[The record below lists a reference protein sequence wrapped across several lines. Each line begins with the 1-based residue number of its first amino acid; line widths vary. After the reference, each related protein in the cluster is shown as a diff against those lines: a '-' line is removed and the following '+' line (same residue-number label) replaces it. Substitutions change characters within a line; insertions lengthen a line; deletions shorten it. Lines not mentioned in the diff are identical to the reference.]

1 MPLISLLRH
10 GEPEQPGLLLGRTD
24 PVLSDRGWRQF
35 RQQTAAGAWS
45 RIVSSPLRRSR
56 EPAEALAKEHGLPY
70 QLDSDWSELDFG
82 RWDGRSPAELR
93 ADHATAAQLDRFY
106 ADESAPAPPEGE
118 NWQALNIRVGR
129 AFGSLLATG
138 VDDTVLVV
146 THAGPMRMALSLACG
161 IPFEQTWAFRIE
173 YGTRITLRVG
183 SEDEW
188 GIWGEIIEI
197 MQP

>member
-24 PVLSDRGWRQF
+24 PVLSDPGWRQF

-56 EPAEALAKEHGLPY
+56 EPAEALAKERCLPY

-82 RWDGRSPAELR
+82 IWDGRSPAELR
-93 ADHATAAQLDRFY
+93 ANPATARELDRFY
-106 ADESAPAPPEGE
+106 ADVQAPGPPQGES
-118 NWQALNIRVGR
+118 WQSLNIRVAR
-129 AFGSLLATG
+129 ALNRLLETG
-138 VDDTVLVV
+138 DGGPVLVV
-146 THAGPMRMALSLACG
+146 THAGPMRSALSLACG
-161 IPFEQTWAFRIE
+161 IPFEQTWAFRID
-173 YGTRITLRVG
+173 YGTCITLRVE
-183 SEDEW
+183 SEDGW
-188 GIWGEIIEI
+188 GIWGEIVEM

>member
-24 PVLSDRGWRQF
+24 PVLSDLGWRQF
-35 RQQTAAGAWS
+35 RQQTAACAWS

-56 EPAEALAKEHGLPY
+56 EPAEVLAKEHGLPY

-82 RWDGRSPAELR
+82 IWDGRPPAELR
-93 ADHATAAQLDRFY
+93 ADPATAAELDRFY
-106 ADESAPAPPEGE
+106 VDEHAPAPPKGE
-118 NWQALNIRVGR
+118 SWQALNVRVAGALGR
-129 AFGSLLATG
+129 LVEMRDDGS
-138 VDDTVLVV
+138 VLVV
-146 THAGPMRMALSLACG
+146 THAGPMRCALSLACG
-161 IPFEQTWAFRIE
+161 IPFAQTWAFRID

-183 SEDEW
+183 SEDGW
-188 GIWGEIIEI
+188 GIWGEIVEI